1 MSARYMEKRPGL
13 LPTLT
18 SFVMPEEYVVALHDF
33 TPEHD
38 DEIEFKAGDLIFVVE
53 KDDQYQDGWW
63 QVIVSIV
70 WGFDDDN

>member
-1 MSARYMEKRPGL
+1 
-13 LPTLT
+13 
-18 SFVMPEEYVVALHDF
+18 MPEEYVVALHDF